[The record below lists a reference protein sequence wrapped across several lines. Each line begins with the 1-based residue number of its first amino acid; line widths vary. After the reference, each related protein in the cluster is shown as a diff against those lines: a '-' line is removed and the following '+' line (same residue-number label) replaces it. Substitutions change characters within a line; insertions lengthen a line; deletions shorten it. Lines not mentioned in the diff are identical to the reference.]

1 MNREELEVIGKLEH
15 TLDYGKEVVITD
27 RESHVL
33 LHYIEKMN
41 QSNKTLQS
49 KLYRK
54 NDKHNKIIDYIDSPK
69 FSKQFENVGNE
80 ENVRKYILEILDEE
94 NK

>member
-1 MNREELEVIGKLEH
+1 MNDEELEVISKLEH

-49 KLYRK
+49 KLYQK

-69 FSKQFENVGNE
+69 FSEQFENVGNE
-80 ENVRKYILEILDEE
+80 DNVRKQILKILDEE

>member
-1 MNREELEVIGKLEH
+1 MNDEELEVISKLEH

-49 KLYRK
+49 KLYQK
-54 NDKHNKIIDYIDSPK
+54 K
-69 FSKQFENVGNE
+69 
-80 ENVRKYILEILDEE
+80 
-94 NK
+94 